1 MPVYGYY
8 HFSGAKTAVNSVRQ
22 MSQTAESLKNKA
34 VEATPSVKS
43 MMHFLR
49 QAAYSYT
56 GLSFLCVSGMPRGT
70 SLTQILPTSPAAF
83 PGAKH
88 AVDLTVRGL
97 LHNSNVVLS
106 READLA
112 FPPHSSTRLTR
123 SQRRM
128 DQRLKR
134 F

>member
-8 HFSGAKTAVNSVRQ
+8 HFSGAKTAVNTVRQ

-56 GLSFLCVSGMPRGT
+56 G
-70 SLTQILPTSPAAF
+70 
-83 PGAKH
+83 
-88 AVDLTVRGL
+88 
-97 LHNSNVVLS
+97 
-106 READLA
+106 
-112 FPPHSSTRLTR
+112 
-123 SQRRM
+123 
-128 DQRLKR
+128 
-134 F
+134 